1 MNDTN
6 RLVGEFM
13 TLYEQWEN
21 EPAYFRWEAL
31 QTLARQGAQ
40 AYNEGYG
47 PSFQI
52 LAFDGYPHGEFH
64 ERFLRYL
71 LDAGFDPFK
80 RVRAASGDGLVAV
93 FGHAGL
99 AEAALDNPV
108 SARMLA
114 MLKEAA
120 A

>member
-13 TLYEQWEN
+13 TLYEEWEDH
-21 EPAYFRWEAL
+21 PARFSWDAL
-31 QTLARQGAQ
+31 QALAVQGAH

-47 PSFQI
+47 PSFHI
-52 LAFDGYPHGEFH
+52 LAFDGYPHAEFH

-71 LDAGFDPFK
+71 LDAGFAPFK
-80 RVRAASGDGLVAV
+80 RVRSAAGDAEVAV

-99 AEAALDNPV
+99 AEAARDNPA

-114 MLKEAA
+114 MLRDAA
-120 A
+120 

>member
-13 TLYEQWEN
+13 TLYEQWQDD
-21 EPAYFRWEAL
+21 PARFAWKDL
-31 QTLARQGAQ
+31 QALARQGAQ

-52 LAFDGYPHGEFH
+52 LAFDGYPHAEFH
-64 ERFLRYL
+64 ERFLRFL
-71 LDAGFDPFK
+71 LDAGFEPFK
-80 RVRAASGDGLVAV
+80 LVRSAAGDGQVAV

-99 AEAALDNPV
+99 AEAAQDNPV

-114 MLKEAA
+114 MLRDAP
-120 A
+120 